1 VNRSGPIRRGAALC
15 VALLMA
21 VSASGCSSVKRTVP
35 GCDEAARLALVA
47 QSVPTSSYVPC
58 LADLPAGWSV
68 TRFDAAR
75 GGTVFELLSDRADER
90 PVLVRLGRRCSTAGA
105 SPEPPRTAGGRTY
118 LRLASV
124 SPRYAGTLL
133 DVFPGGCV
141 TYRFD
146 FARGP
151 HLVLMEEL
159 LATVDLLPRRQLRL
173 ELRRDL
179 DVELDP

>member
-1 VNRSGPIRRGAALC
+1 MNRSRHFRRAAVVC
-15 VALLMA
+15 AVLL
-21 VSASGCSSVKRTVP
+21 VTGSASGCSSVDPTVP
-35 GCDEAARLALVA
+35 GCDQAVRLTLVA

-75 GGTVFELLSDRADER
+75 GGTAFDLLSDRADDR
-90 PVLVRLGRRCSTAGA
+90 PVEVRLRRHCSTTNA
-105 SPEPPRTAGGRTY
+105 SPEPPRTPGGRTY
-118 LRLASV
+118 LRLAGI

-151 HLVLMEEL
+151 HLGLMEEL

-179 DVELDP
+179 DLELEP

>member
-1 VNRSGPIRRGAALC
+1 
-15 VALLMA
+15 MA
-21 VSASGCSSVKRTVP
+21 GTASACSSLEQTIP
-35 GCDEAARLALVA
+35 GCDDAARLTLVA

-58 LADLPAGWSV
+58 LAELPDGWSV

-75 GGTVFELLSDRADER
+75 GETGFELLSDRADER
-90 PVLVRLGRRCSTAGA
+90 SVLVRLRRRCSTADA
-105 SPEPPRTAGGRTY
+105 SPEPPRTLGGRTY
-118 LRLASV
+118 LRLGSI

-151 HLVLMEEL
+151 HLALMEEL
-159 LATVDLLPRRQLRL
+159 LASVDLLPRRQLRL

-179 DVELDP
+179 DLELDP

>member
-1 VNRSGPIRRGAALC
+1 MSRHLSTVRAA
-15 VALLMA
+15 VACALLLMA
-21 VSASGCSSVKRTVP
+21 GCSSVEPRVP

-58 LADLPAGWSV
+58 LTELPTGWSV
-68 TRFDAAR
+68 TGFDAAR
-75 GGTVFELLSDRADER
+75 GGTSFELLSDRADGR
-90 PVLVRLGRRCSTAGA
+90 PVEVRLQRRCSADGA

-118 LRLASV
+118 LLLDSI

-159 LATVDLLPRRQLRL
+159 FATVDLLPRRQLRL
-173 ELRRDL
+173 ELRQNLDL
-179 DVELDP
+179 ELDP

>member
-1 VNRSGPIRRGAALC
+1 MNRSGPIRRGVAVC

-21 VSASGCSSVKRTVP
+21 VSPSGCSSVEPTVP
-35 GCDEAARLALVA
+35 GCDQAVRLTLVA
-47 QSVPTSSYVPC
+47 QSVPTASYVPC
-58 LADLPAGWSV
+58 LAELPAGWSV

-75 GGTVFELLSDRADER
+75 GGTAFELLSDRADER
-90 PVLVRLGRRCSTAGA
+90 PVTVRLGRRCSTANA

-118 LRLASV
+118 LRLGSI

-151 HLVLMEEL
+151 HLALMEEL
-159 LATVDLLPRRQLRL
+159 LASVDLLPRRQLRL

-179 DVELDP
+179 DLELDP

>member
-1 VNRSGPIRRGAALC
+1 MSRPRHAARATFGC
-15 VALLMA
+15 ALLLLGGTL
-21 VSASGCSSVKRTVP
+21 SGCASVEPRVP
-35 GCDEAARLALVA
+35 GCTETARLALVA

-58 LADLPAGWSV
+58 LTDLPAGWSV

-75 GGTVFELLSDRADER
+75 GGTSFSLLSDRADGR
-90 PVLVRLGRRCSTAGA
+90 PVEVRLQRRCTTTGA

-118 LRLASV
+118 LLLAGI

-151 HLVLMEEL
+151 HLALMEEL
-159 LATVDLLPRRQLRL
+159 FTTVDLLPRRQLRL
-173 ELRRDL
+173 ELRQDL
-179 DVELDP
+179 DLELDP